1 MNQILNVGIIGLGVM
16 GKNHARVISQLDGL
30 ELVGIVDPL
39 TEIHSNSEY
48 SNLLMSFEDLIV
60 LKPNYCVISA
70 PTAYHL
76 ELAEK
81 LLLLN
86 IDILIEKP
94 LAHNLVSAKEIL
106 RLSKN
111 SKSKVAVGHIERF
124 NAAVQLAKLKIE
136 SGLLGEI
143 YQVSTSRQG
152 PFPSRI
158 ADVGVVLDLATHD
171 IDLTS
176 WLLNKSYKSV
186 SAKITHRA
194 GRKNEDLVS
203 ITGTLTDGVVVNH
216 MINWLAPF
224 KERSVVVLGEKGALK
239 INTLDSDLTFFENG
253 QNSSDQPLI
262 SHFRGVTQGQEL
274 KFAFDKPEPLKVEHI
289 NFHNYL
295 NGEKNSIVSIE
306 EGYTVVQIAE
316 AVLKSASES
325 KVVEI

>member
-1 MNQILNVGIIGLGVM
+1 MKQNLKVGIIGLGVM
-16 GKNHARVISQLDGL
+16 GKNHARVISQLETL

-39 TEIHSNSEY
+39 TEIHSGSEY
-48 SNLLMSFEDLIV
+48 HSLLMSFDDLIA

-76 ELAEK
+76 EIAEK
-81 LLLLN
+81 LFSLDIN
-86 IDILIEKP
+86 ILIEKP
-94 LAHNLVSAKEIL
+94 LAHNLAAAKEIL
-106 RLSKN
+106 MLSKN

-124 NAAVQLAKLKIE
+124 NAAAQLAKLKIE
-136 SGLLGEI
+136 NGLLGEI

-176 WLLNKSYKSV
+176 WLLNKSYKSI
-186 SAKITHRA
+186 SAKITNRA
-194 GRKNEDLVS
+194 GRENEDLVA
-203 ITGTLTDGVVVNH
+203 ITGTLSDGVVVNH

-224 KERSVVVLGEKGALK
+224 KERSIVVLGEKGALK

-253 QNSSDQPLI
+253 QNYSDHSSI

-274 KFAFDKPEPLKVEHI
+274 KYAFDKPEPLKVEHV
-289 NFHNYL
+289 NFQNYL
-295 NGEKNSIVSIE
+295 NGEINSIVSIE
-306 EGYTVVQIAE
+306 EGYKVVQIAE
-316 AVLKSASES
+316 AVLKSANDS

>member
-1 MNQILNVGIIGLGVM
+1 MKQNLKVGIIGLGVM
-16 GKNHARVISQLDGL
+16 GKNHARVISLLETL

-39 TEIHSNSEY
+39 TEIHSGSEY
-48 SNLLMSFEDLIV
+48 RNLLMSFEELIA
-60 LKPNYCVISA
+60 LKPSYCVISA

-76 ELAEK
+76 EIAEK
-81 LLLLN
+81 LFALN
-86 IDILIEKP
+86 INILIEKP
-94 LAHNLVSAKEIL
+94 LAHNSAAAKEIL
-106 RLSKN
+106 MLSKN

-124 NAAVQLAKLKIE
+124 NAAAQLAKLKIE
-136 SGLLGEI
+136 SGLLGDI

-176 WLLNKSYKSV
+176 WLLNKSYKSI
-186 SAKITHRA
+186 SAKITNRA
-194 GRKNEDLVS
+194 GRKNEDLVA

-216 MINWLAPF
+216 MINWLSPF
-224 KERSVVVLGEKGALK
+224 KERSVVILGEKGALK

-253 QNSSDQPLI
+253 QNHSDQSSI

-289 NFHNYL
+289 NFQNYL
-295 NGEKNSIVSIE
+295 NGEINSIVSIE
-306 EGYTVVQIAE
+306 EGYKVVQIAE
-316 AVLKSASES
+316 AVLKSASGS

>member
-1 MNQILNVGIIGLGVM
+1 M
-16 GKNHARVISQLDGL
+16 
-30 ELVGIVDPL
+30 
-39 TEIHSNSEY
+39 
-48 SNLLMSFEDLIV
+48 
-60 LKPNYCVISA
+60 
-70 PTAYHL
+70 
-76 ELAEK
+76 
-81 LLLLN
+81 
-86 IDILIEKP
+86 LIEKP
-94 LAHNLVSAKEIL
+94 LAHNLASAKEML

-124 NAAVQLAKLKIE
+124 NAAAQLAKLKIE
-136 SGLLGEI
+136 NGLLGEI

-171 IDLTS
+171 LDLTS
-176 WLLNKSYKSV
+176 WLVNKNYLSI
-186 SAKITHRA
+186 SAKITYRA

-239 INTLDSDLTFFENG
+239 INTLNSDLTFFENG
-253 QNSSDQPLI
+253 QNSSDQLLI

-274 KFAFDKPEPLKVEHI
+274 KFAFDKPEPLKVEHM
-289 NFHNYL
+289 NFQKYL

-306 EGYTVVQIAE
+306 EGYRVVQIAE
-316 AVLKSASES
+316 EVLKSANES
-325 KVVEI
+325 KVLEL

>member
-1 MNQILNVGIIGLGVM
+1 MSQSLKVGIIGLGVM
-16 GKNHARVISQLDGL
+16 GKNHVRVISQLDTL

-39 TEIHSNSEY
+39 AEIQSGSEY
-48 SNLLMSFEDLIV
+48 HDLLMSFEELIA
-60 LKPNYCVISA
+60 LKPDYCVISA

-81 LLLLN
+81 LFILN
-86 IDILIEKP
+86 INMLIEKP
-94 LAHNLVSAKEIL
+94 LAHNLASAKEML
-106 RLSKN
+106 NLSKN

-124 NAAVQLAKLKIE
+124 NAAAQLAKLKIE
-136 SGLLGEI
+136 NGLLGEI

-176 WLLNKSYKSV
+176 WLLNRSYKSI
-186 SAKITHRA
+186 SAKIAYRA

-203 ITGTLTDGVVVNH
+203 ITGTLADGVVVNH

-224 KERSVVVLGEKGALK
+224 KERSVVILGEKGALK

-253 QNSSDQPLI
+253 QNSSDQMLI

-289 NFHNYL
+289 NFQNYL
-295 NGEKNSIVSIE
+295 NSEKNSIVSIE
-306 EGYTVVQIAE
+306 EGYAVVQIAQ